1 MLLLSAPASPF
12 GRKVKI
18 TARIKGLIDR
28 IRVENVDTSRTDN
41 HELRAK
47 NPLQK
52 IPVLVLD
59 DGTELYDSRVICEYL
74 DSLSSS
80 PVVFPPHG
88 RSRFDV
94 LTRGALADGLME
106 AALLLVYENR
116 FRTEDQRSPL
126 WSERQQAKIDATLDA
141 VEVSPPPLAGTPDY
155 AQIALASALGYLDFR
170 HEGRWRQGRPRL
182 VAWLDDFAARVPA
195 FAETSPR

>member
-28 IRVENVDTSRTDN
+28 ITVENVDTSRTDN
-41 HELRAK
+41 HELKAR

-59 DGTELYDSRVICEYL
+59 DGTDLYDSRVICEYL
-74 DSLSSS
+74 DALS
-80 PVVFPPHG
+80 PTPALFPPPG
-88 RSRFDV
+88 RERIDV
-94 LTRGALADGLME
+94 LKRGAMADGIME
-106 AALLLVYENR
+106 AALLLVYEKR
-116 FRTEDQRSPL
+116 FRTEDQRSRP
-126 WSERQQAKIDATLDA
+126 WSDRQQAKIDAALNLL
-141 VEVSPPPLAGTPDY
+141 ESQPPKLAGAPDY

-170 HEGRWRQGRPRL
+170 HEGRWRQGRPAL

-195 FAETSPR
+195 FAETRPA